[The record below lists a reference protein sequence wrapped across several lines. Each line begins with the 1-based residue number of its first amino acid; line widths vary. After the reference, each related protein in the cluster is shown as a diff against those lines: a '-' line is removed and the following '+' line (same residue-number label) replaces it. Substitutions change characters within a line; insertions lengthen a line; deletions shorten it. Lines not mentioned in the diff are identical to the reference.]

1 MVLYCRDMELLLLE
15 TFAAVFLLLHLLRPV
30 FKGLWKLNGLVLLP
44 AAALG
49 ILAGIFPAYGFR
61 PECIP
66 LLAAAL
72 YVNFQNAAAFLSLFS
87 GLQNDDYRDRGP
99 VYTAAALILFGFAC
113 WTAWRYA
120 PPLDAEPGPAQ
131 TMLLQDRER
140 NEDLWLRVYGAEE
153 GRPLMLL
160 IPPVAGSVPVIDA
173 VCAVLAEKGLAVLTY
188 SRPGFDSPALDPSGS
203 AVRLSLPGLYRL
215 GSALIRG
222 HVSAPAAA
230 AGAGLEEGRL
240 RDLEFLVQELSQ
252 NKTLQ
257 DMLPGV
263 DRETLFIAGYGAGG
277 AAAVRLAAAPEFSRR
292 IKALVA
298 VESPFLSTLE
308 PETPEASGL
317 LAALRRFLP
326 GKITGAAEPPR
337 PEIPVLYIVSEG
349 AVQERNGRYAT
360 IFGAL
365 RSSRGPALLAAL
377 SGAGPFDYSD
387 SPRLYPLYGV
397 LFGGKGP
404 GREGEYPALTASLI
418 ANFAALVMD
427 PAGAPDP
434 AEIMDPAGVLP
445 EPQTAPPKKTALQ
458 DVYLETGGVWNLGDS
473 RLILQP

>member
-1 MVLYCRDMELLLLE
+1 MELLLLE

-49 ILAGIFPAYGFR
+49 ILTGIFPAYGFR
-61 PECIP
+61 PECLP

-72 YVNFQNAAAFLSLFS
+72 YINYQNTAAFFSLFS

-99 VYTAAALILFGFAC
+99 VYTAAALILFGFVC

-120 PPLDAEPGPAQ
+120 PPLDAEPGTVE

-140 NEDLWLRVYGAEE
+140 NEELWLRVYGVEE
-153 GRPLMLL
+153 GRPLMVL
-160 IPPVAGSVPVIDA
+160 IPPVAGSVPVTDA

-222 HVSAPAAA
+222 HVSVPAAA
-230 AGAGLEEGRL
+230 AGTGLEEGRF
-240 RDLEFLVQELSQ
+240 RDLEFLVRELSQ

-263 DRETLFIAGYGAGG
+263 DRGTLFIAGYGAGG
-277 AAAVRLAAAPEFSRR
+277 AAAVRLAETPEFSRQ
-292 IKALVA
+292 IKAVVA

-308 PETPEASGL
+308 VETPKTSGIM
-317 LAALRRFLP
+317 ARRFLP
-326 GKITGAAEPPR
+326 GKITGTGKPPR
-337 PEIPVLYIVSEG
+337 PEIPVLYIVSER
-349 AVQERNGRYAT
+349 AVRERNGRYAT

-387 SPRLYPLYGV
+387 SPRLYPLYSV

-404 GREGEYPALTASLI
+404 KRKEKEYPAFTASLMV
-418 ANFAALVMD
+418 NFAALVMETET
-427 PAGAPDP
+427 PAGTEAETAVL
-434 AEIMDPAGVLP
+434 AEILP
-445 EPQTAPPKKTALQ
+445 ESRTVPPKKTALE
-458 DVYLETGGVWNLGDS
+458 DVYLETGRVWNLGDS
-473 RLILQP
+473 RLILKP